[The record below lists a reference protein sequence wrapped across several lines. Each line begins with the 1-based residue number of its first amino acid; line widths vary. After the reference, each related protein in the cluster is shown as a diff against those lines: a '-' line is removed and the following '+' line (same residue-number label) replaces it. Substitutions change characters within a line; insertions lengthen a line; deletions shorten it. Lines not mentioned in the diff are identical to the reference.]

1 MSPTLTIGGVAKAAD
16 VNVETIRYYQRLKL
30 LDEPGK
36 PPGGVRRY
44 TEAVVERVRFI
55 KRAQELGF
63 SLAEIRRLTDGRGV
77 DAALELLRAAIDEAG
92 VADPG
97 AESEA
102 IASTSAR
109 PMKTAAASDAVVT
122 AHVEIHGASRAVGR
136 EDRRSFAYPGPHPT
150 PGNGPAA
157 ASITAPSGG

>member
-1 MSPTLTIGGVAKAAD
+1 MSPSLTIGGVAKAAG

-63 SLAEIRRLTDGRGV
+63 SLAEIRRLMQLGDPQTCGEARALASEKLALVESRVADLERLRGV
-77 DAALELLRAAIDEAG
+77 LKDLIGRCDQRRG
-92 VADPG
+92 KVACPII
-97 AESEA
+97 ESL
-102 IASTSAR
+102 AR
-109 PMKTAAASDAVVT
+109 PA
-122 AHVEIHGASRAVGR
+122 
-136 EDRRSFAYPGPHPT
+136 
-150 PGNGPAA
+150 
-157 ASITAPSGG
+157 